1 MMNFDSN
8 YSGPLAAYGGLPV
21 DVGGMWG
28 GADCV
33 RSTPHTTNINAG
45 EAKKSRKKKT

>member
-28 GADCV
+28 GGGGGGAPPP
-33 RSTPHTTNINAG
+33 RGGLAG
-45 EAKKSRKKKT
+45 CSKASGK